1 MINRSRLSART
12 LAAVFRLPVPTRKTI
27 AEHLDISHVT
37 LGKALQELEAAGDIS
52 SSEAIL
58 STGSGRPSEVFSV
71 RPDVL
76 YGIGIY
82 IQPDGARAVL
92 IDAGK
97 RGVGEWSLALP
108 SRYRQLDE
116 VERVLQDVLEW
127 SVERASV
134 LVDPERIGSV
144 AFSVPGFVDTDR
156 CVWTAGLQ
164 FGRFTDLDVRAL
176 LSNRF
181 PVAIHIEDTSR
192 SLTHFQLMHEE
203 TVDPTGSFIVINLGI
218 GLGAGIVVDGS
229 VFFGNGGIAGEIGHI
244 PLANNTNRCACGN
257 VGCTETMLS
266 ATGIRSVFHQRLQ
279 QGVRSDLNDRPNPS
293 GPPSI
298 REILDSADGGD
309 HFTRNTLHELGS
321 MLGDLTDIVLKCHT
335 PGPIVLA
342 GEGALLSAY
351 LIPSMKQ
358 TLGTKVLPE
367 MLKHFS
373 VVVQPYISTN
383 EAMGAG
389 YLGMMRTLL
398 RQVNK

>member
-1 MINRSRLSART
+1 MIKRSRLSART
-12 LAAVFRLPVPTRKTI
+12 LAAVFRLPVPTRRTI
-27 AEHLDISHVT
+27 AEHLDVSHVT
-37 LGKALQELEAAGDIS
+37 LGKALQELEAAGEIY
-52 SSEAIL
+52 SSEALL
-58 STGSGRPSEVFSV
+58 SAGSGRPSEVFSI
-71 RPDVL
+71 RPDAL

-82 IQPDGARAVL
+82 IQPDVARAVL

-97 RGVGEWSLALP
+97 RSIGEWTLALP
-108 SRYRQLDE
+108 SRYRQLEE

-127 SVERASV
+127 SVDRASV
-134 LVDPERIGSV
+134 RVDTSRIGSV

-164 FGRFTDLDVRAL
+164 FGRFSDLDVHAL
-176 LSNRF
+176 LSNRH
-181 PVAIHIEDTSR
+181 PMAIHIEDTSR
-192 SLTHFQLMHEE
+192 SLTHFQLMREE
-203 TVDPTGSFIVINLGI
+203 TIDPAGSFIVINLGI

-266 ATGIRSVFHQRLQ
+266 ATGIRNVFYQRLQ
-279 QGVRSDLNDRPNPS
+279 QGVRSDLNDRSNS
-293 GPPSI
+293 GAPPSI
-298 REILDSADGGD
+298 QEILASAEAGD
-309 HFTRNTLHELGS
+309 HFTRNTLYELGS

-335 PGPIVLA
+335 PGPVVLA
-342 GEGALLSAY
+342 GEGSLLAAY
-351 LIPSMKQ
+351 LIPAMTQ

-367 MLKHFS
+367 MLRHFS
-373 VVVQPYISTN
+373 VVVQPYLSTN

-398 RQVNK
+398 MHVDS